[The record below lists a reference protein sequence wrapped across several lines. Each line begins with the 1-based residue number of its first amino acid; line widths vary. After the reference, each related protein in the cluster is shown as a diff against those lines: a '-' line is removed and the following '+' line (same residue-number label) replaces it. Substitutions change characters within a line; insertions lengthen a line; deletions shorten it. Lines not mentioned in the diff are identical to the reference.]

1 MYDEL
6 MMPLAFSTQRASPS
20 RRLDATVTLH
30 ETSWHKRLK
39 AKASVRSLKSKG
51 SSGNLQRKKDD
62 FFAIS
67 DRSVIPNVPR
77 SPPDTNLI
85 TAEALPPPVPP
96 IPLQYALEQ
105 SDADVEEPSGG
116 DAIAPFLAYE
126 QYAPD
131 RKAPT
136 TPMSSKTHNS
146 KVVGSTTTL
155 TTTAT
160 TPSTRE
166 FPSGPDDPFWD
177 NAVARVKEK
186 VRREQADER
195 REHKAIAKTERRFIR
210 ELSTKNEGHFKWAKL
225 AIESLIG
232 KYDEHGW
239 LPKKDPKDFDDD
251 DWEFVLEV
259 LAHKD
264 TKKLRDRLFQR
275 PEWIEADNQRQWKY
289 EQTMQTDPTPEYL
302 AARKAQIEME
312 QKEYRFRK
320 ELGMLTKEE
329 LKRERLEASP
339 TIGLGISNDLE
350 PVTPVSTRTSDS
362 SKMTGHSSHS
372 LLTHQPGICGWQ
384 TRTQDYKPS
393 SKHIVD
399 SMGDTTLARHN
410 VEQMTGVFHTDD
422 FDPRLS
428 RLGSEEVKQYI
439 NKKSTSRSEPL
450 TPTPIRPS
458 ASDSHDLRR
467 TLRLSSTPTPSLRSS
482 KIPVQSLKAAERT
495 TRVSNLLKE
504 SPSLRT
510 PPLGVHPAFRGSQPS
525 DTPRNPTSSRIP
537 RLRSVRST
545 IPASNNQK
553 EMGRINFTG
562 LTSPGTDP
570 RKQSLQLRTTS
581 NPVKPYTTTKAAS
594 EPTASRFSALPPPTF
609 DLSISGPSNN
619 AGKATLVTHNPSI
632 TASATELESEPT
644 VQHGLVRRQGPL
656 GSILHRLEKIEAD
669 LAQYPGDNV
678 ESITGKSSDAERGD
692 QLKTTFEIN
701 EIEELGTLPNEKD
714 NGQPHN
720 RNPTLSQAIPQPL
733 ARLSR
738 ITTAP
743 AASDFSAAMREDSI
757 ISHDATSSSIASFTP
772 RDRLTAKRSGVP
784 VTVASLTSTDDK
796 HNNPSTSLS
805 IIEADNEHPSP
816 EMPVTNATSATG
828 KWEVVI
834 PKSEELEQKSSAI
847 EGESATLDPAPYR
860 VESVKDLSQ
869 LTALAA
875 PARKLATSASE
886 NNAMSP
892 KRLHTPIRT
901 PYGQHMDQRELGT
914 PEARA
919 DTKKEFRSVSEN
931 VVAVPVTTASPG
943 ERSFSLGHRRKTNS
957 EELDASFDD
966 VINAWQQSSP
976 TPTTQSRTSYTSFN
990 NQETQ
995 VLRSEVGLEPIREH
1009 IPGNAK
1015 HPNHRYTWNT
1025 KKTMCRR
1032 IHNPGIV
1039 LPSLPSPT
1047 PGQPTR
1053 LSEYAAEFFA
1063 GSPYTNEPA
1072 EPQRC
1077 ASCESFCCRFAEL
1090 ISRPKKRTTDL
1101 VELNERRRI
1110 DLAVA
1115 TMRTKKP
1122 NGVEEWDAFLEC
1134 SQCKLNFCPECI
1146 TLCSEELCQEPVC
1159 TDCREGNELC
1169 RIHNII

>member
-1 MYDEL
+1 MV
-6 MMPLAFSTQRASPS
+6 PLAFSTQRASPS
-20 RRLDATVTLH
+20 RRLDAKVTLN

-67 DRSVIPNVPR
+67 DRSVIPNSPR

-105 SDADVEEPSGG
+105 SEADVEEPSGG

-195 REHKAIAKTERRFIR
+195 REHKAIAKAERRFIR

-264 TKKLRDRLFQR
+264 TKKLRNRLFQR
-275 PEWIEADNQRQWKY
+275 PEWIEADKKRQRKH
-289 EQTMQTDPTPEYL
+289 EQTMQTNPTPEHL
-302 AARKAQIEME
+302 AARKAQSDRE
-312 QKEYRFRK
+312 QKEYGFRK
-320 ELGMLTKEE
+320 ELGMLTAEE
-329 LKRERLEASP
+329 MERERLEASP

-372 LLTHQPGICGWQ
+372 LLTHQPGIRGWQ
-384 TRTQDYKPS
+384 TRTQDHKSS
-393 SKHIVD
+393 SKHIVAA
-399 SMGDTTLARHN
+399 MGDTTLARRN

-428 RLGSEEVKQYI
+428 RLGSEEVKQYTS
-439 NKKSTSRSEPL
+439 KKSTSRSEPL
-450 TPTPIRPS
+450 TPTPIQPNVS
-458 ASDSHDLRR
+458 EVHDLGR

-482 KIPVQSLKAAERT
+482 KIPVQSLKAVERT

-510 PPLGVHPAFRGSQPS
+510 PPLGVHPALRGSQPF
-525 DTPRNPTSSRIP
+525 DTPRSPTSSRIP

-545 IPASNNQK
+545 IPLSNNQI
-553 EMGRINFTG
+553 EMGRINFTS
-562 LTSPGTDP
+562 LTSPQTNP
-570 RKQSLQLRTTS
+570 RKPSSQLRTTS
-581 NPVKPYTTTKAAS
+581 NPVKPYTAMKAAS
-594 EPTASRFSALPPPTF
+594 EPTASQFSALPPPTF
-609 DLSISGPSNN
+609 DLSISGLSND
-619 AGKATLVTHNPSI
+619 AGNATLVTHSPDT
-632 TASATELESEPT
+632 TASTTELESD
-644 VQHGLVRRQGPL
+644 QHGLVRRQGPL

-669 LAQYPGDNV
+669 LAQYPGDNA
-678 ESITGKSSDAERGD
+678 ESITGKSSDAECGD

-701 EIEELGTLPNEKD
+701 ETEELGSLPSEKD
-714 NGQPHN
+714 NGQRHN

-743 AASDFSAAMREDSI
+743 AASDFSAAMREESS
-757 ISHDATSSSIASFTP
+757 ISHDATSSSITSFTP

-796 HNNPSTSLS
+796 HDNLSTSLP
-805 IIEADNEHPSP
+805 IIEADSQQSSP
-816 EMPVTNATSATG
+816 DMPVTNVSSATG

-834 PKSEELEQKSSAI
+834 PKSEELEQKSTINEGDSAI
-847 EGESATLDPAPYR
+847 PDPAPCH
-860 VESVKDLSQ
+860 VESVKDLTQ
-869 LTALAA
+869 LTASAA
-875 PARKLATSASE
+875 PARKLALSASE

-901 PYGQHMDQRELGT
+901 PYGQHIDQRELGT

-919 DTKKEFRSVSEN
+919 DTKREVRSVSES
-931 VVAVPVTTASPG
+931 VVAAPVTAASPG

-1039 LPSLPSPT
+1039 LPSLPSPK

-1063 GSPYTNEPA
+1063 GSPYTNEPT

-1090 ISRPKKRTTDL
+1090 NSRPKKRTTDL

-1122 NGVEEWDAFLEC
+1122 NGVEEWDAFLKC
-1134 SQCKLNFCPECI
+1134 SQCKLSFCPECI

-1159 TDCREGNELC
+1159 TDCREGNDLC